1 MEEVYKYNDKDLFLK
16 AKNGDEEAR
25 EKIIESNLWVVH
37 KIVKSFLKNKNID
50 SKLYDDLVQAGS
62 IGLIVAYENY
72 DIESNQAF
80 SDYAVMTI
88 LHNVYS
94 SMFNNNGVKLDR
106 NNNLKLL
113 KIRRVIS
120 DYMNK
125 NNGNVPSANYIV
137 EKTGYSLV
145 VVERLLRYLNDFVS
159 LDECIEAMD
168 DEEIDAFFYE
178 DLNHE
183 FERVELREYVDRIMM
198 FSKLTDNEM
207 TVIKSMYGLDGI
219 VYNLNELS
227 NMLGLSKQRIA
238 IIHLHALK
246 KIKETISDVYVDSG
260 LRYVLDKLDLDDFDK
275 YIIFA
280 KLYKKGLTK
289 KDIQRRFG
297 YEGIDMK
304 IILRKVRIH
313 LIYALQD
320 INKKELAL
328 GVSNGRRFY

>member
-37 KIVKSFLKNKNID
+37 KIVKSFLKNKNVD

-106 NNNLKLL
+106 NENLKLL

-159 LDECIEAMD
+159 LDECIEGMD
-168 DEEIDAFFYE
+168 DEEIDAFFYK

-227 NMLGLSKQRIA
+227 SMLGLSKQRIA
-238 IIHLHALK
+238 TIHLHALK

-260 LRYVLDKLDLDDFDK
+260 LKYVLDKLDLDDFDK

-297 YEGIDMK
+297 YDGIDMK
-304 IILRKVRIH
+304 IILRKVRRH

-320 INKKELAL
+320 INEKELAL

>member
-168 DEEIDAFFYE
+168 DEEVDAFFYE

-238 IIHLHALK
+238 TIHLHALK

-297 YEGIDMK
+297 YDRIDMK
-304 IILRKVRIH
+304 IILRKVRRN

-320 INKKELAL
+320 INEKELAQ
-328 GVSNGRRFY
+328 GVSNGRRFH